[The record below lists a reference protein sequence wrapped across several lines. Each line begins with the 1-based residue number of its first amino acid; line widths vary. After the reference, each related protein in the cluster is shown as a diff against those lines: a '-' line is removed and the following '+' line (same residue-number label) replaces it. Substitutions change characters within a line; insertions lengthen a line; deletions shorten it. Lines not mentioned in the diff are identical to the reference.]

1 MPTVSASAMSAPLA
15 YWDPDDRTF
24 WVREGSRVARRNLA
38 ISAAALLLSFAVWM
52 MWSVVVVELPRAGF
66 RFTTNQLFWLAA
78 VPGLAGGT
86 LRLIFA
92 FLVPIFGGRT
102 WTTFSTLLLLVP
114 TVGLGFAVQDP
125 TTSYPTFVALALAAG
140 VGGGNFASSM
150 SNISFFFP
158 TERKGTALGLNA
170 GVGNLGVSLA
180 QLVVP
185 AAVAFALLGT
195 AGGPPQGDANGAS
208 SHAVWLQNAGF
219 LWVPAILV
227 VAALA
232 WTRMDDLAV
241 VRASLGDQASVVLRR
256 DTWVLAWLYLGT
268 FGSFIGFA
276 AGFPL
281 MAETQFTAL
290 DATAFAFAGPLLA
303 SVARPVGGYLSDR
316 FGGASVSLACFVAM
330 AVAVLLLLALRPQLH
345 GFLTLY
351 AILFAASGAG
361 NGAVFQLIPAVFAAR
376 HRQQGSADGEDTG
389 RAAALEAAAALGL
402 ASGIAAFGGFFI
414 PKAYGS
420 AVAWTGQ
427 SSAALALF
435 LLFYLSCIAVTWWF
449 YARPAVPP
457 LPLAAR

>member
-1 MPTVSASAMSAPLA
+1 MTAPLA
-15 YWDPDDRTF
+15 RWDPDDRAF
-24 WVREGSRVARRNLA
+24 WTREGSRVARRNLA

-66 RFTTNQLFWLAA
+66 RFTTHQLFWLAA
-78 VPGLAGGT
+78 APGLAGGT

-102 WTTFSTLLLLVP
+102 WTTISTLLLLVP
-114 TVGLGFAVQDP
+114 TVGLGLAVQDS
-125 TTSYPTFVALALAAG
+125 TTGYPTFVALALAAG
-140 VGGGNFASSM
+140 IGGGNFASSM
-150 SNISFFFP
+150 SNISFFYP
-158 TERKGTALGLNA
+158 AERKGTALGLNA
-170 GVGNLGVSLA
+170 GVGNLGVSVA

-185 AAVAFALLGT
+185 AAVALALFGG
-195 AGGPPQGDANGAS
+195 AGGPPQILHHGAQT
-208 SHAVWLQNAGF
+208 HAVWLQNAGYI
-219 LWVPAILV
+219 WVAPILV

-241 VRASLGDQASVVLRR
+241 VRASLGDQAAVVLRR

-281 MAETQFTAL
+281 MAETQFDAL
-290 DATAFAFAGPLLA
+290 DVTAFAFAGPMLA
-303 SVARPVGGYLSDR
+303 SVARPIGGYLADR
-316 FGGASVSLACFVAM
+316 FGGAGVSLACFVAM
-330 AVAVLLLLALRPQLH
+330 ALAVALLLVVQPQLH
-345 GFLTLY
+345 GFLALY

-361 NGAVFQLIPAVFAAR
+361 NGAVFQLIPAVFAGAR
-376 HRQQGSADGEDTG
+376 QGQ
-389 RAAALEAAAALGL
+389 RAGGAGDPRRASSLEAAAALGL

-420 AVAWTGQ
+420 AVAWTGA

-457 LPLAAR
+457 LPTAAR